1 MMELADEDLKTAI
14 ISTLKDVT
22 ENMNIMKREMENIV
36 YTHVYGLAL
45 KGKSRAAFNL
55 PYFILLRCGS
65 SGTLPSG
72 PSYMSSLHCGWWE

>member
-22 ENMNIMKREMENIV
+22 ENMNIMKREMENIA

-65 SGTLPSG
+65 PGTLPSG
-72 PSYMSSLHCGWWE
+72 PRYMSSLHCGWWE